1 MSKEDISQARHLRHE
16 MSDDTKVWLAIMGVL
31 ALLIVCGGVVIHN
44 YNQYQS
50 TLRQAACANPESVAC
65 ALAVRQ

>member
-1 MSKEDISQARHLRHE
+1 
-16 MSDDTKVWLAIMGVL
+16 MSDETKVWLAIMGVL